1 MARFR
6 YRMQNILDVKE
17 KLESQARN
25 DFAIANAILAEEEEK
40 LEGLKG
46 RKADYEED
54 LRRLYEKSLDL
65 QKINETIDA
74 IDNIKE
80 RIVIQEGV
88 VRQAMHNVDLAREKL
103 TEAMQERKTHEKL
116 KERQFE
122 EFLQE
127 EAARE
132 SKEIDELVSFRHGQ
146 TKAGAE

>member
-17 KLESQARN
+17 KMESQAKN
-25 DFAIANAILAEEEEK
+25 EFAIANARLAEEEKK
-40 LEGLKG
+40 LEVLHE
-46 RKADYEED
+46 RKHSYEED
-54 LRRLYEKSLDL
+54 LRNLYNSALDIEE
-65 QKINETIDA
+65 INHTRDA
-74 IDNIKE
+74 IDNLTEKIA
-80 RIVIQEGV
+80 IQKDQV
-88 VRQAMHNVDLAREKL
+88 KQAQHTVDLAREKL
-103 TEAMQERKTHEKL
+103 TLALQERKTHEKL

-146 TKAGAE
+146 TEE